1 MLELM
6 EFWVVGIDREFW
18 GVGIDR
24 EFWDVGIDGVLGCW
38 N

>member
-6 EFWVVGIDREFW
+6 EFWDIGIN
-18 GVGIDR
+18 R
-24 EFWDVGIDGVLGCW
+24 EFWDVGIDGILGYW

>member
-6 EFWVVGIDREFW
+6 EFWGVGIDREFW
-18 GVGIDR
+18 GVGID
-24 EFWDVGIDGVLGCW
+24 GVLGCW

>member
-6 EFWVVGIDREFW
+6 EFWGVGIDREFW

-24 EFWDVGIDGVLGCW
+24 EFWDVGIDGVLRCW

>member
-6 EFWVVGIDREFW
+6 EFW

-24 EFWDVGIDGVLGCW
+24 EFWGVAFDKLTSIDYW
-38 N
+38 

>member
-1 MLELM
+1 M

>member
-6 EFWVVGIDREFW
+6 EFWDIGIN
-18 GVGIDR
+18 R

>member
-6 EFWVVGIDREFW
+6 EFWDIGINREFW
-18 GVGIDR
+18 GVGID
-24 EFWDVGIDGVLGCW
+24 GILGYW

>member
-6 EFWVVGIDREFW
+6 EFWGVGIDREFW

>member
-6 EFWVVGIDREFW
+6 EFW
-18 GVGIDR
+18 GVGINR
-24 EFWDVGIDGVLGCW
+24 EFWDVGNDGVLGCL

>member
-6 EFWVVGIDREFW
+6 EFW

-24 EFWDVGIDGVLGCW
+24 EFWGVAIDKLTSIDYW
-38 N
+38 